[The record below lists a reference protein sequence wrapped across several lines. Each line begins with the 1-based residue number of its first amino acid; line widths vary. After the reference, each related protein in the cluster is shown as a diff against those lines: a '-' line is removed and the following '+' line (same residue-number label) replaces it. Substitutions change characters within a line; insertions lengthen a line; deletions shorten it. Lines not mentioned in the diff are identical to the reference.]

1 VDELRDFISDGGR
14 SIKFYDGEEMFIPY
28 DAFKAKL
35 NLISGV
41 TEYKAKVEN
50 FVRDKTM
57 LRKSVEFRQKENRN
71 RQERKI
77 KNQEENAKE
86 LVQPIVAEINR
97 LCEPY
102 KDMRIALNLMQI
114 LCLAVIWFT
123 IKSSKDIEIALKRAI
138 RTPKQSAISAVGTF
152 NDTLMERLTVKKE
165 ARKERQ
171 RQLLAARRAVKKA
184 NDPFNRFINQTLRN
198 SGGVDNCPT

>member
-1 VDELRDFISDGGR
+1 M
-14 SIKFYDGEEMFIPY
+14 KFYDGEEMFIPY
-28 DAFKAKL
+28 NAFKAKL

-57 LRKSVEFRQKENRN
+57 LRKSIEFRQKENRN
-71 RQERKI
+71 RLERKT
-77 KNQEENAKE
+77 NYQSENIKE
-86 LVQPIVAEINR
+86 LVQPIAAEINK

-102 KDMRIALNLMQI
+102 NDMRIALNLMQ
-114 LCLAVIWFT
+114 LFCLAVIWFT
-123 IKSSKDIEIALKRAI
+123 IKSSKDIEIALKKAI

-165 ARKERQ
+165 ARKEKQ
-171 RQLLAARRAVKKA
+171 RQLLATRRAVKKA